1 MLLGIIFIFSSTL
14 FGVAVSKLLKMK
26 FTLEERICFSVLIGT
41 SASTI
46 LVYLFSYMQKS
57 LNFIGIVAG
66 TALITLSSFLLIKWR
81 DIFGGAPLGKD
92 LNFENV
98 AVALAGIVAF
108 LALNLRCVLRE
119 EFNSLYSSLFV
130 RGDCS
135 FHVSIINSFVYRN
148 NFPPQYPVII
158 DTPMAYPF
166 LVDFL
171 SAILMK
177 TGFDLRS
184 SIIVPNVLFQA
195 STLCLISSLAVRIF
209 KRKYVG
215 ALSAFLFFFAGNMGI
230 TYAVQDLLA
239 RGDFIGWITNLPTDY
254 SGSGISDLPEIRFGN
269 PVAVMLLPQRAS
281 ALGIGI
287 SIIVY
292 ILIFYSLK
300 SQENLRELVA
310 AGIFMGLLS
319 TVHSHSFIAVVI
331 VVFLLVFEFRKSL
344 RFFAAVFVPAA
355 VLSLPQ
361 ILIVQAH
368 AEGGFMGV
376 TIGWLGINAERIMSL
391 NWSTPLNVLSSSIQ
405 SVLLLVMFW
414 FMNIGVMILPFIF
427 GFKKS
432 DAAIRSFYA
441 PFLMLFFLGNFVRF
455 QPWDWDNY
463 KIFIHWYILTVMVA
477 SYGAVKIAELTGLT
491 FKDFRSFAKHKRL
504 NKQRIK
510 PIFGFATLAII
521 LFLST
526 ATGFLSYVKMFQE
539 SYLMWS
545 EADLVFAD
553 WIRRNTPSESV
564 FLTSTDYLHPAATI
578 GGRQIVL
585 GYEGWLWSHG

>member
-1 MLLGIIFIFSSTL
+1 
-14 FGVAVSKLLKMK
+14 
-26 FTLEERICFSVLIGT
+26 
-41 SASTI
+41 
-46 LVYLFSYMQKS
+46 
-57 LNFIGIVAG
+57 
-66 TALITLSSFLLIKWR
+66 
-81 DIFGGAPLGKD
+81 
-92 LNFENV
+92 
-98 AVALAGIVAF
+98 
-108 LALNLRCVLRE
+108 
-119 EFNSLYSSLFV
+119 
-130 RGDCS
+130 
-135 FHVSIINSFVYRN
+135 
-148 NFPPQYPVII
+148 
-158 DTPMAYPF
+158 
-166 LVDFL
+166 
-171 SAILMK
+171 
-177 TGFDLRS
+177 
-184 SIIVPNVLFQA
+184 
-195 STLCLISSLAVRIF
+195 
-209 KRKYVG
+209 
-215 ALSAFLFFFAGNMGI
+215 
-230 TYAVQDLLA
+230 
-239 RGDFIGWITNLPTDY
+239 
-254 SGSGISDLPEIRFGN
+254 
-269 PVAVMLLPQRAS
+269 
-281 ALGIGI
+281 
-287 SIIVY
+287 
-292 ILIFYSLK
+292 
-300 SQENLRELVA
+300 
-310 AGIFMGLLS
+310 
-319 TVHSHSFIAVVI
+319 FIAVVI
-331 VVFLLVFEFRKSL
+331 VAFLLVLEFRKSL

-414 FMNIGVMILPFIF
+414 LMNIGVMILPFIF

-477 SYGAVKIAELTGLT
+477 SYGVVKIAELTGLT

-585 GYEGWLWSHG
+585 GYEGWLWSHGISLKRIQEVKNDLIEMFKGNCTLIKKYGVNFISITRYERAFSANNGFRINIEFFSESGYFEKVYDEVLNGENYIIFKVL